1 MAARATS
8 KAKPANSA
16 RSTKTP
22 AAKKVVVAKKALPA
36 KTRRGRST
44 NAKKAPAAKTSTKPD
59 AGQGA
64 VELDALAEQNRLL
77 RADLKR
83 AQARIRHLEEL
94 NKNVVNRI
102 DWVIDSLQS
111 VLKQ

>member
-8 KAKPANSA
+8 KAKPANGA
-16 RSTKTP
+16 RSSRAP
-22 AAKKVVVAKKALPA
+22 AAKKAVVAKKGLPG
-36 KTRRGRST
+36 KKRRGQSAS
-44 NAKKAPAAKTSTKPD
+44 AKKTSVPRAKAVQGTS
-59 AGQGA
+59 
-64 VELDALAEQNRLL
+64 ELDALADQNRLL
-77 RADLKR
+77 RAELKR
-83 AQARIRHLEEL
+83 AQARIKHLEEL

>member
-16 RSTKTP
+16 RSPRAP
-22 AAKKVVVAKKALPA
+22 AAKKAVVAKKGLPG
-36 KTRRGRST
+36 KKRRGPST
-44 NAKKAPAAKTSTKPD
+44 NAKKTPATRAK
-59 AGQGA
+59 AVQGA
-64 VELDALAEQNRLL
+64 SELDALTDQNRLL
-77 RADLKR
+77 RAELKR
-83 AQARIRHLEEL
+83 AQARIKHLEEL

-111 VLKQ
+111 VLKR